1 MGLLKLLLIWLIFI
15 NIITYIIYA
24 IDKYKSMHHKWR
36 IRESTLILLAV
47 IGGSV
52 GALLAMYT
60 VRHKTKHNK
69 FRIGVPV
76 ILAVQIIVVCGLYSI
91 KINVI
96 AKYERNSGCTGA
108 IQESYS
114 ISVFKT

>member
-15 NIITYIIYA
+15 NYIIYA

-76 ILAVQIIVVCGLYSI
+76 ILAVQIIVVCVVY
-91 KINVI
+91 I
-96 AKYERNSGCTGA
+96 ALR
-108 IQESYS
+108 
-114 ISVFKT
+114 

>member
-1 MGLLKLLLIWLIFI
+1 MENK
-15 NIITYIIYA
+15 
-24 IDKYKSMHHKWR
+24 
-36 IRESTLILLAV
+36 ESTLILLAV
-47 IGGSV
+47 IGYSV

-69 FRIGVPV
+69 FRIG
-76 ILAVQIIVVCGLYSI
+76 AGYTCCTDYCSVCGLYSI

>member
-1 MGLLKLLLIWLIFI
+1 MKEKNNNGII

-76 ILAVQIIVVCGLYSI
+76 ILAVQIIVVCVVY
-91 KINVI
+91 I
-96 AKYERNSGCTGA
+96 ALR
-108 IQESYS
+108 
-114 ISVFKT
+114 

>member
-1 MGLLKLLLIWLIFI
+1 MENK
-15 NIITYIIYA
+15 
-24 IDKYKSMHHKWR
+24 
-36 IRESTLILLAV
+36 ESTLILLAV

-76 ILAVQIIVVCGLYSI
+76 ILAVQIIVVCVVY
-91 KINVI
+91 I
-96 AKYERNSGCTGA
+96 ALR
-108 IQESYS
+108 
-114 ISVFKT
+114 

>member
-76 ILAVQIIVVCGLYSI
+76 ILAVQIIAVCGVY
-91 KINVI
+91 I
-96 AKYERNSGCTGA
+96 ALR
-108 IQESYS
+108 
-114 ISVFKT
+114 

>member
-36 IRESTLILLAV
+36 IRESTLIMLAV

-76 ILAVQIIVVCGLYSI
+76 ILAVQIIVMLVSVAGLIYTLL
-91 KINVI
+91 
-96 AKYERNSGCTGA
+96 G
-108 IQESYS
+108 ESLY
-114 ISVFKT
+114 

>member
-1 MGLLKLLLIWLIFI
+1 MKEKNNNGII

-24 IDKYKSMHHKWR
+24 IDKYKSMHHNWR
-36 IRESTLILLAV
+36 IRESTLIMLAV

-76 ILAVQIIVVCGLYSI
+76 ILAVQIIVVCVVY
-91 KINVI
+91 I
-96 AKYERNSGCTGA
+96 ALR
-108 IQESYS
+108 
-114 ISVFKT
+114 

>member
-60 VRHKTKHNK
+60 VRHKTKHNQ

-76 ILAVQIIVVCGLYSI
+76 ILAVQIIGGIYIVVELQG
-91 KINVI
+91 
-96 AKYERNSGCTGA
+96 
-108 IQESYS
+108 
-114 ISVFKT
+114 

>member
-36 IRESTLILLAV
+36 ITESTLILLAL
-47 IGGSV
+47 IGGSEV
-52 GALLAMYT
+52 ELIAMYT

-69 FRIGVPV
+69 FRIGLPV
-76 ILAVQIIVVCGLYSI
+76 ILAVQIIAVCGVY
-91 KINVI
+91 I
-96 AKYERNSGCTGA
+96 ALR
-108 IQESYS
+108 
-114 ISVFKT
+114 

>member
-1 MGLLKLLLIWLIFI
+1 
-15 NIITYIIYA
+15 
-24 IDKYKSMHHKWR
+24 MHHKWR

-76 ILAVQIIVVCGLYSI
+76 ILAVQIIVVCVVY
-91 KINVI
+91 I
-96 AKYERNSGCTGA
+96 ALR
-108 IQESYS
+108 
-114 ISVFKT
+114 

>member
-76 ILAVQIIVVCGLYSI
+76 ILAVQIIGGIFIVVELQG
-91 KINVI
+91 
-96 AKYERNSGCTGA
+96 
-108 IQESYS
+108 
-114 ISVFKT
+114 

>member
-76 ILAVQIIVVCGLYSI
+76 ILAVQIIVVCVVYIVL
-91 KINVI
+91 
-96 AKYERNSGCTGA
+96 R
-108 IQESYS
+108 
-114 ISVFKT
+114 

>member
-1 MGLLKLLLIWLIFI
+1 MGLLKLLLIWL
-15 NIITYIIYA
+15 IIYA

-76 ILAVQIIVVCGLYSI
+76 ILAVQIIVVCVVY
-91 KINVI
+91 I
-96 AKYERNSGCTGA
+96 ALR
-108 IQESYS
+108 
-114 ISVFKT
+114 

>member
-76 ILAVQIIVVCGLYSI
+76 ILAVQIIVVCVVY
-91 KINVI
+91 I
-96 AKYERNSGCTGA
+96 ALRCTGA

>member
-36 IRESTLILLAV
+36 IGESTLILLAV

-76 ILAVQIIVVCGLYSI
+76 ILAVQIIVVCVVY
-91 KINVI
+91 I
-96 AKYERNSGCTGA
+96 ALR
-108 IQESYS
+108 
-114 ISVFKT
+114 